1 MEDNLPYFVAPP
13 TFNLE
18 REYIVGDQVTYNGEI
33 YLALRIVC
41 GEIPGRSDSWTKIEV
56 SSVLSESIYEELREQ
71 LEAITQNYNNTNGYS
86 PLEYVAGG
94 GPGSGMWEV
103 TTGSNTSSSLSNE
116 VAGLRAEIHTLR
128 SEIAQIKRE
137 LKVVRAK
144 EEKEHRKL
152 SV

>member
-1 MEDNLPYFVAPP
+1 MEDNLPNLPNAPR
-13 TFNLE
+13 FNLE
-18 REYIVGDQVTYNGEI
+18 REYYFGEAVIYEGVTYLATRAVSGEYPSSSSGWVVNGTSAI
-33 YLALRIVC
+33 
-41 GEIPGRSDSWTKIEV
+41 
-56 SSVLSESIYEELREQ
+56 LSEQIYQELSEQ
-71 LEAITQNYNNTNGYS
+71 LNAITQSYDNTQVSLHDY
-86 PLEYVAGG
+86 PREFLGG
-94 GPGSGMWEV
+94 GGIMWEV
-103 TTGSNTSSSLSNE
+103 STVSNTSSSLSDE

>member
-1 MEDNLPYFVAPP
+1 MEDSLPYFAAPP

-33 YLALRIVC
+33 YLALRTVC

-56 SSVLSESIYEELREQ
+56 SSVVSESIYEELREQ
-71 LEAITQNYNNTNGYS
+71 LEAITQNYNNTTDRNPFDYTG
-86 PLEYVAGG
+86 VDAGL
-94 GPGSGMWEV
+94 SMWEV
-103 TTGSNTSSSLSNE
+103 STGSSTSSSLSNE

>member
-18 REYIVGDQVTYNGEI
+18 REYIVGDQVTYSGEI
-33 YLALRIVC
+33 YLALRTVC
-41 GEIPGRSDSWTKIEV
+41 GEIPGRSDGWTEIEV

-71 LEAITQNYNNTNGYS
+71 LEAITQNYNNTTDRNPFDYTGVDTGLS
-86 PLEYVAGG
+86 
-94 GPGSGMWEV
+94 MWEV
-103 TTGSNTSSSLSNE
+103 STGSNTSSSLSNE

>member
-1 MEDNLPYFVAPP
+1 MEDSLPYFVAPP

-18 REYIVGDQVTYNGEI
+18 REYIVGDQVTCNGEI
-33 YLALRIVC
+33 YLALRTVC

-71 LEAITQNYNNTNGYS
+71 LEAITQNYNNASGHNPFGYTVGDIN
-86 PLEYVAGG
+86 L
-94 GPGSGMWEV
+94 GMWEV
-103 TTGSNTSSSLSNE
+103 STDSNTSSSLSNE
-116 VAGLRAEIHTLR
+116 VASLRAEIHTLR